1 LQKYNKTMDKA
12 ATEVGVAQ
20 VMALSVSIADV
31 EQWLQITS
39 LVLAVTFGIYK
50 WYKEIRKI
58 KDKK

>member
-1 LQKYNKTMDKA
+1 MDKA